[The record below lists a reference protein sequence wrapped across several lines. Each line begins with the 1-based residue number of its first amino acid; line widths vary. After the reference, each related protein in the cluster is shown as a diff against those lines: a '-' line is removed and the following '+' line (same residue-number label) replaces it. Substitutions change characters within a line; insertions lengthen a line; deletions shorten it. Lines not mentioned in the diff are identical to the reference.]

1 MKRFLGIFIWVITA
15 LSLPFGLLMADGGT
29 DKGMIYVAAGLA
41 VGLPGLGSGIGM
53 GLFFLSR
60 RRKRD
65 ETEELKK
72 ETEQFD
78 PRILAVLLLLT
89 APVIFGF
96 VAAILILTFG
106 KQGGGI

>member
-1 MKRFLGIFIWVITA
+1 MKRFLGIIIWVITA
-15 LSLPFGLLMADGGT
+15 LSLLFSLLMADGGT
-29 DKGMIYVAAGLA
+29 DKGIIYLTAGLA

-78 PRILAVLLLLT
+78 LRIIAVLSLFT

>member
-1 MKRFLGIFIWVITA
+1 MKRFLGIIVWVITA
-15 LSLPFGLLMADGGT
+15 LLLPFSLLMADGGT
-29 DKGMIYVAAGLA
+29 DKGIIYLEAGLA
-41 VGLPGLGSGIGM
+41 VGLPGLCSGIGI

-60 RRKRD
+60 RRKID

-72 ETEQFD
+72 ETKQFN

-89 APVIFGF
+89 APVILGF
-96 VAAILILTFG
+96 VAAIIILTFG